1 MTNKRFSIPG
11 GDLTRRSLL
20 ANTAAASALA
30 SIGWSPRD
38 ALAARGERK
47 FIFFFA
53 SGAWDTTSVFDPH
66 HGSSRIDMDVE
77 TFTKTLGH
85 LNHTA
90 GDDRPNVVRFFQRWG
105 NRTAVVNGMDA
116 HTVGHDSGR
125 MMTMTGTSAEN
136 YPDWPTV
143 IASSSTGD
151 YPLPHVVFSGPSYG
165 GHLSGSVV
173 RAGGG
178 TLLNLIDGSIVGGSD
193 RPAPQLSTPSDQMV
207 DAFVYERSSRF
218 AANKGVRQGVGRD
231 RGTAL
236 LDNLDRAME
245 IEGRR
250 FEAGLDDLGNSLLD
264 QAIKA
269 SELMRL
275 GLTRTAMIGIPGG
288 WDCHGGVEVNAPQ
301 FNDFFGAMDVLMDH
315 LAMTPGQST
324 RWLIDEVVVV
334 ALSEFGRTPL
344 WNGAGGK
351 DHWPFTSAMVVGS
364 GVRGGRTYG
373 GTDDGLI
380 GLKTNFA
387 TGNVSNTGDML
398 GTENLGVALLKLG
411 GVNPDRFLPGIQ
423 SLDAILKG

>member
-1 MTNKRFSIPG
+1 M
-11 GDLTRRSLL
+11 DRR
-20 ANTAAASALA
+20 
-30 SIGWSPRD
+30 I
-38 ALAARGERK
+38 E
-47 FIFFFA
+47 
-53 SGAWDTTSVFDPH
+53 SG
-66 HGSSRIDMDVE
+66 
-77 TFTKTLGH
+77 
-85 LNHTA
+85 
-90 GDDRPNVVRFFQRWG
+90 
-105 NRTAVVNGMDA
+105 
-116 HTVGHDSGR
+116 
-125 MMTMTGTSAEN
+125 
-136 YPDWPTV
+136 
-143 IASSSTGD
+143 
-151 YPLPHVVFSGPSYG
+151 VFS
-165 GHLSGSVV
+165 
-173 RAGGG
+173 
-178 TLLNLIDGSIVGGSD
+178 
-193 RPAPQLSTPSDQMV
+193 
-207 DAFVYERSSRF
+207 F

-250 FEAGLDDLGNSLLD
+250 FEAGLDDLGNSLVD

-301 FNDFFGAMDVLMDH
+301 FNDFFGAMDILMDH

-423 SLDAILKG
+423 SFDAILKG